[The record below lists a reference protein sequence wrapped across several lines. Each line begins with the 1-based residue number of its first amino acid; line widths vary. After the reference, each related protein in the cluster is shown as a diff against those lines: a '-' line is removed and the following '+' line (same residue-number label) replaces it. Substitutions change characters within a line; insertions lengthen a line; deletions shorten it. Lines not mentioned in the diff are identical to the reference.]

1 MSAYQTKN
9 TVEARRAEC
18 ASVLAKHPGMLPI
31 VIECAASQDGKASIT
46 ALPRDATV
54 VQLEAAVRDVAEL
67 GNTRSLTLVIG
78 DSTPAATTVLG
89 DLFDYCKHEDGFLYV
104 TYSVE
109 QTLGSTWATP
119 CCAYAGGF

>member
-1 MSAYQTKN
+1 MSAYQTKT

-18 ASVLAKHPGMLPI
+18 ASVLAKNPDMVPV
-31 VIECAASQDGKASIT
+31 VIECAASRTGKVSIT

-54 VQLEAAVRDVAEL
+54 VQLEAAVRDVAEV
-67 GNTRSLTLVIG
+67 GKTRSLTLAVG

-89 DLFDYCKHEDGFLYV
+89 DLFDYCKQEDGFLYV

-109 QTLGSTWATP
+109 RTLGGTCATP
-119 CCAYAGGF
+119 CGAYTSGF